1 METTLSV
8 CQCGKSAI
16 YGDSIY
22 QLSPSHCGSCKTE
35 TMLIIRNNVC
45 QHGGCNEVPNYG
57 ELPNGPIL
65 LENCVQYCET
75 HKQPNTYNLLK
86 STSAVGREGGFIG
99 QKVCKHQTCERK
111 AAWGYAGQVRP
122 TRTGYLALNDVYIFC
137 GDHRKEDMIYV
148 IGYYKRCR
156 GVIAS
161 GLKDLD
167 ECPYG
172 NGGNEK
178 YKVEYEKHA
187 EWGMYRDYRYF
198 CSECFLR
205 SFPDDPRNINIKTK
219 SKELRVQ
226 KMLQTEFPSY
236 TFIHNKPI
244 WTGECEC
251 THRRRI
257 DFRTLIGNTLLA
269 VEVDEDQHKM
279 YKEGE
284 DIRYNDLFMVHSG
297 KWIFIRYN
305 PDSYKNEKGK
315 LVKPADTYRLGIL
328 KDCIQT
334 HIQRIQSEENK
345 ELLEIYK
352 LFFDVK

>member
-1 METTLSV
+1 
-8 CQCGKSAI
+8 
-16 YGDSIY
+16 
-22 QLSPSHCGSCKTE
+22 
-35 TMLIIRNNVC
+35 
-45 QHGGCNEVPNYG
+45 
-57 ELPNGPIL
+57 
-65 LENCVQYCET
+65 
-75 HKQPNTYNLLK
+75 
-86 STSAVGREGGFIG
+86 
-99 QKVCKHQTCERK
+99 
-111 AAWGYAGQVRP
+111 
-122 TRTGYLALNDVYIFC
+122 
-137 GDHRKEDMIYV
+137 
-148 IGYYKRCR
+148 
-156 GVIAS
+156 
-161 GLKDLD
+161 
-167 ECPYG
+167 
-172 NGGNEK
+172 
-178 YKVEYEKHA
+178 
-187 EWGMYRDYRYF
+187 
-198 CSECFLR
+198 
-205 SFPDDPRNINIKTK
+205 
-219 SKELRVQ
+219 
-226 KMLQTEFPSY
+226 MLQTEFPSY